1 MVLSVYILSA
11 AVVATICYVAYFL
24 VGLIQGVRK
33 QRAALKQWPGLPTHW
48 LYGNIHQHPMFDA
61 NIRSQGGDPG
71 FKFHRE
77 LTAQYPR
84 GFYFFMGPTRGVLT
98 ANHPDI
104 MKPILK
110 SGDPKPL
117 QQGQPSYRFVLPW
130 LGEGLLLAKGS
141 KWFRN
146 RRLLTPAFHFD
157 VLRPYMGV
165 FNEAVDI
172 LLAKMDNFAESRES
186 FEVSKNVSACT
197 LDILLRCAFSQKMNC
212 QTSGEH
218 PYVEAVHKLTSDV
231 IERCFAFQYYFDV
244 LFNMSSLGKK
254 FQKNCDYVHQFA
266 DSVIK
271 SRRAELEKAQQADTT
286 VSPGRKYLDFL
297 DILLSARDEDGKG
310 LTDVEIRNEVDTFLF
325 EGHDTTASS
334 LTWILYFLARHPEH
348 QARVQEE
355 IDDVLAGRSSDNVE
369 WDDLGKFPYLVQCL
383 KESQRI
389 YPPVP
394 FIQRVIQNDVEIDG
408 KILPA
413 GTTVDVSIYNL
424 HHNPEIWPNHMEF
437 IPERF
442 SAENVQK
449 MDPFAYLP
457 FAAGPRNC
465 IGQNF
470 AMNEEKVLLVRL
482 LRQFRIELDPDHP
495 VVLSSQLILR
505 AKYDVKIKLTKRQL

>member
-1 MVLSVYILSA
+1 MVSSSVVLTAGAITA
-11 AVVATICYVAYFL
+11 ICYVVYL
-24 VGLIQGVRK
+24 IVGLLQGIRK

-61 NIRSQGGDPG
+61 KVRSQGGEEG
-71 FKFHRE
+71 FRFHRE
-77 LTAQYPR
+77 LTARYPR
-84 GFYFFMGPTRGVLT
+84 GFYFFLGPTRGILT

-104 MKPILK
+104 MRPIMK

-117 QQGQPSYRFVLPW
+117 EQGQPSYHFAVPW
-130 LGEGLLLAKGS
+130 LGEGLLIAKGD

-157 VLRPYMGV
+157 VLKPYMGV

-172 LLAKMDNFAESRES
+172 LLDKMDSYAESGES

-197 LDILLRCAFSQKMNC
+197 LDILLRCAFTQEMNC
-212 QTSGEH
+212 QTSGDH
-218 PYVEAVHKLTSDV
+218 PYVQAVGELTGDI
-231 IERCFAFQYYFDV
+231 IERCFNFLYYFDV
-244 LFNMSSLGKK
+244 FFNLSSLGKK
-254 FQKNCDYVHQFA
+254 FHKNCDLVHRFA
-266 DSVIK
+266 DNVIAG
-271 SRRAELEKAQQADTT
+271 RRVELEKGQAAQAD
-286 VSPGRKYLDFL
+286 SSSRRKYLDFL

-310 LTDVEIRNEVDTFLF
+310 LTDLEIRNEVDTFLF

-334 LTWILYFLARHPEH
+334 LTWILYFLALYPEH

-355 IDDVLAGRSSDNVE
+355 IDEVLSGRDSDNIG

-383 KESQRI
+383 KESLRI

-413 GTTVDVSIYNL
+413 GTTLDVSVYNL
-424 HHNPEIWPNHMEF
+424 HHNPEIWPDHMEY
-437 IPERF
+437 IPDRF
-442 SAENVQK
+442 SPENIQK
-449 MDPFAYLP
+449 IDPFAYLP

-470 AMNEEKVLLVRL
+470 AMNEEKVLLARL
-482 LRQFRIELDPDHP
+482 LRRFHIELDPDHP
-495 VVLSSQLILR
+495 VVLSNHLILK
-505 AKYDVKIKLTKRQL
+505 AHHDIKIKITKRKL